1 MPALTSFLNED
12 ENMVWFSFVLNNTA
26 LPLVDDDE
34 PDLLSLAKKK
44 KKGKKQLV
52 YSVATE
58 KEVQENGLTS
68 DYVLVEILDAAT
80 LHPKLEVIKIAQCMQ
95 DHLEA
100 LEWQNYKAE

>member
-12 ENMVWFSFVLNNTA
+12 ENMVRFSFVLNNTA

-34 PDLLSLAKKK
+34 PDLVSLAKKK

-80 LHPKLEVIKIAQCMQ
+80 LHPKLEVIQIAQCMQ
-95 DHLEA
+95 DHFEA